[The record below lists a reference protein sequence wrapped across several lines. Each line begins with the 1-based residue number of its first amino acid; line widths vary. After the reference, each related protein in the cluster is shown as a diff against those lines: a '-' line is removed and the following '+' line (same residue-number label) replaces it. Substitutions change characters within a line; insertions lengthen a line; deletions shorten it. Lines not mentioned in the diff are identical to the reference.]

1 MDINLM
7 ITSFPKLLDATVV
20 TVKLL
25 SLSLFFGL
33 FIGLLFAILRLSKNK
48 IINKFAYG
56 YSYVFRGTPLLV
68 QIFIIY
74 FGLGNIEYFRST
86 FLWVV
91 FKEPY
96 WCAIIAFALNTG
108 AYTSEILR
116 SAFQTIKPG
125 FIEAG
130 KSLGISN
137 KIIFYKIQIPIAIR
151 QSLPAYGNEI
161 ILMMKGT
168 SLAST
173 VTLMDFDLMINSLP
187 KLLGATVVTLKLLSA
202 SLFFGLFIGLLFAVL
217 RLNKNKIINKFA
229 YTYSYVFRGT
239 PLLVQI
245 FIIYFGLGQI
255 EYFRSTFLWVVFKE
269 PYWCAIIAFALNTGA
284 YTSEILR
291 SAFQTIKPGLI
302 EAGKSLGISNKIIFY
317 KIQIPIAIRQSLPAY
332 GNEIILMMKG
342 TSLAS
347 TVTLM
352 DLTGVAKYIIST
364 TFKPIEVFIVAGGIY
379 LFMTFIIH
387 NVIKFLEKK
396 YSFN

>member
-1 MDINLM
+1 MDFDLM
-7 ITSFPKLLDATVV
+7 ITSFPKLLSATLI
-20 TVKLL
+20 TLKLL
-25 SLSLFFGL
+25 SVSLIIGMFLGL
-33 FIGLLFAILRLSKNK
+33 FFAILRLNKNK

-74 FGLGNIEYFRST
+74 FGLGQIEYLRTT
-86 FLWVV
+86 FLWEIL
-91 FKEPY
+91 KEPY

-125 FIEAG
+125 I
-130 KSLGISN
+130 
-137 KIIFYKIQIPIAIR
+137 
-151 QSLPAYGNEI
+151 
-161 ILMMKGT
+161 
-168 SLAST
+168 
-173 VTLMDFDLMINSLP
+173 
-187 KLLGATVVTLKLLSA
+187 
-202 SLFFGLFIGLLFAVL
+202 
-217 RLNKNKIINKFA
+217 
-229 YTYSYVFRGT
+229 
-239 PLLVQI
+239 
-245 FIIYFGLGQI
+245 
-255 EYFRSTFLWVVFKE
+255 
-269 PYWCAIIAFALNTGA
+269 
-284 YTSEILR
+284 
-291 SAFQTIKPGLI
+291 I

-387 NVIKFLEKK
+387 NIIKYLEKK
-396 YSFN
+396 YSFQQ

>member
-1 MDINLM
+1 MDLELM
-7 ITSFPKLLDATVV
+7 INSFPKLLSAAVITL
-20 TVKLL
+20 KLL
-25 SLSLFFGL
+25 SVSLIIGL
-33 FIGLLFAILRLSKNK
+33 FIGLFFAILRLNKN
-48 IINKFAYG
+48 IFINRFAYG

-74 FGLGNIEYFRST
+74 FGLGQIEYLRST
-86 FLWVV
+86 ILWVIL
-91 FKEPY
+91 KEPY

-125 FIEAG
+125 IIEAG

-137 KIIFYKIQIPIAIR
+137 NIIFYKIQIPIAIR

-173 VTLMDFDLMINSLP
+173 VTI
-187 KLLGATVVTLKLLSA
+187 
-202 SLFFGLFIGLLFAVL
+202 
-217 RLNKNKIINKFA
+217 
-229 YTYSYVFRGT
+229 
-239 PLLVQI
+239 
-245 FIIYFGLGQI
+245 
-255 EYFRSTFLWVVFKE
+255 
-269 PYWCAIIAFALNTGA
+269 
-284 YTSEILR
+284 
-291 SAFQTIKPGLI
+291 
-302 EAGKSLGISNKIIFY
+302 
-317 KIQIPIAIRQSLPAY
+317 
-332 GNEIILMMKG
+332 
-342 TSLAS
+342 
-347 TVTLM
+347 M

>member
-1 MDINLM
+1 MDFDLM
-7 ITSFPKLLDATVV
+7 TNSFPKLLNATIV
-20 TVKLL
+20 TLKLL
-25 SLSLFFGL
+25 SVSLIIGL
-33 FIGLLFAILRLSKNK
+33 FIGLFFAVLRLNKN
-48 IINKFAYG
+48 IFINKFAYG
-56 YSYVFRGTPLLV
+56 YSYIFRGTPLLV

-74 FGLGNIEYFRST
+74 FGLGQIEFVRSS

-91 FKEPY
+91 LKEPY

-125 FIEAG
+125 I
-130 KSLGISN
+130 
-137 KIIFYKIQIPIAIR
+137 
-151 QSLPAYGNEI
+151 
-161 ILMMKGT
+161 
-168 SLAST
+168 
-173 VTLMDFDLMINSLP
+173 
-187 KLLGATVVTLKLLSA
+187 
-202 SLFFGLFIGLLFAVL
+202 
-217 RLNKNKIINKFA
+217 
-229 YTYSYVFRGT
+229 
-239 PLLVQI
+239 
-245 FIIYFGLGQI
+245 
-255 EYFRSTFLWVVFKE
+255 
-269 PYWCAIIAFALNTGA
+269 
-284 YTSEILR
+284 
-291 SAFQTIKPGLI
+291 I

-364 TFKPIEVFIVAGGIY
+364 TFKPIIEVFIVAGGIY